1 MYVECQCPHA
11 DAYKSDQGAISH
23 LVDEEYVEQ
32 VLASEPDIQNIVVS
46 QMHAT
51 WTQVDLAITKGINRN
66 NFAPLHIAVGG
77 VHNFKFNEQHKKNT
91 KHKGSKYS
99 SAFDDDDNDEDGG
112 DDCLHEVNVG
122 GMALVWVLKCNEHV
136 L

>member
-77 VHNFKFNEQHKKNT
+77 VHNFKFNEQHKKILNT
-91 KHKGSKYS
+91 KVQNTVALSTTMTMTR
-99 SAFDDDDNDEDGG
+99 
-112 DDCLHEVNVG
+112 
-122 GMALVWVLKCNEHV
+122 MAGTIAYTKSMLEAWPWFGC
-136 L
+136 